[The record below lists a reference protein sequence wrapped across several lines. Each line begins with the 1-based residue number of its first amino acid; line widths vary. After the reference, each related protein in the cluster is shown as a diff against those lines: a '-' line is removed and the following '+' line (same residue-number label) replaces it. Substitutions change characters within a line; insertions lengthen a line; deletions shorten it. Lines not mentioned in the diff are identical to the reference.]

1 MAIFNKSISIFF
13 CLICFS
19 SVRGESLPEPLS
31 LEYAIGLAEDEQYYQ
46 IIEAQASIATAQ
58 SELERAESEL
68 GFRAQLE
75 VEAAYIEPSRI
86 ALDQSANDSRVS
98 LRLTKPL
105 YNFGSSSEKIL
116 AAQIEQSALQ
126 NFMPFIIGQR
136 KIDIARQFYAVILS
150 DLKYAWDNEAMAIAY
165 VRLESARDRHAL
177 SQLSDVELLES
188 ENEYM
193 DEFHQRRLSEMD
205 QRHSRTILAELLN
218 RPDELPSNL
227 INPVFESAKHI
238 LPDYPVVL
246 NEILQNNPQ
255 VKLAEK
261 QVESA
266 NQRVSAAGNQFGPR
280 LDAEVEV
287 SEYARTKG
295 SSDEWRAQLNL
306 VIPLYENSSIKTD
319 ISIAR
324 ADWLKKRANLLNIKM
339 KLRKLVLTLWQSV
352 NVLSKRQEQLQTS
365 QEYRELRLDQ
375 SRALYE
381 MEASTDLGDSMVAM
395 SEIQYKQAK
404 NNFELDLAKM
414 QLRLLAGKSELLR

>member
-1 MAIFNKSISIFF
+1 VAIFNKSISIFLCF
-13 CLICFS
+13 ICFS
-19 SVRGESLPEPLS
+19 VVRAESLPDPLS
-31 LEYAIGLAEDEQYYQ
+31 LEYAMGMAEDVQYYQ
-46 IIEAQASIATAQ
+46 IIEAQASMASAQ
-58 SELERAESEL
+58 SELEQAESEL

-98 LRLTKPL
+98 LRMIKPL

-116 AAQIEQSALQ
+116 AAQIDQSALQ
-126 NFMPFIIGQR
+126 NYMPFIIGQR
-136 KIDIARQFYAVILS
+136 KVDIARQFYAVILS
-150 DLKYAWDNEAMAIAY
+150 DLKYAWDNEAMATAY
-165 VRLESARDRHAL
+165 VRFESARDRHAL
-177 SQLSDVELLES
+177 SQLSDVDLLES

-227 INPVFESAKHI
+227 ISPAFDSSQHT
-238 LPDYPVVL
+238 LPDYPVLL
-246 NEILQNNPQ
+246 NEIMQNNPQ

-266 NQRVSAAGNQFGPR
+266 SQRISAAGNQFGPR

-287 SEYARTKG
+287 SEYARSKG

-306 VIPLYENSSIKTD
+306 VIPLYENSSIKKDVST
-319 ISIAR
+319 AR
-324 ADWLKKRANLLNIKM
+324 ADWLKKRANLLNIKI

-352 NVLSKRQEQLQTS
+352 DILSKRQEQLQTS

-381 MEASTDLGDSMVAM
+381 MEASTNLGDSMVAI

-414 QLRLLAGKSELLR
+414 QLRLLAGKNELLQ